1 MNELTLYAKYFL
13 KAAITTKALLSKPAG
28 VAVAVPVVAAAP
40 LYTTVEMAC
49 GILAVFFV
57 IDFITGILASWVEF
71 KKVPPL
77 VPASGKRYLIQSSK
91 LRMSGVKFIC
101 YALAIL
107 CAWMLESVF
116 MIKEI
121 PTGHISTKNLTLT
134 TVVIAFFCLIE
145 FYSIFFENIKRAG
158 FDIVQK
164 IKNISRS
171 GWGVYKSI
179 KNEKDETN

>member
-1 MNELTLYAKYFL
+1 MEELTLYSKYFI
-13 KAAITTKALLSKPAG
+13 KVAITLKTLLPR
-28 VAVAVPVVAAAP
+28 PVDIVFKLPIVLTAP

-49 GILAVFFV
+49 GILAILFL

-71 KKVPPL
+71 KRVPPL
-77 VPASGKRYLIQSSK
+77 IPASDKKYLIQSAK

-107 CAWMLESVF
+107 CAWMLETVF

-121 PTGHISTKNLTLT
+121 PTGHISTQNLTLT
-134 TVVIAFFCLIE
+134 TIVIAFFCLIE
-145 FYSIFFENIKRAG
+145 FYSIFFENMKRAG
-158 FDIVQK
+158 FDIIQK

-179 KNEKDETN
+179 INDTNTSD